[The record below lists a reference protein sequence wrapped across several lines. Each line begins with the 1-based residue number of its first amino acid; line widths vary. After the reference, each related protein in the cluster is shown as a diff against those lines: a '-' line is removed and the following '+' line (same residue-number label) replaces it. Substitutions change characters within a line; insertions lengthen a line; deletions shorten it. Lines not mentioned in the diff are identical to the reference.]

1 MRVCAQCCLD
11 LEENE
16 EDADDD
22 LAAEE
27 DEAAS
32 KQELE
37 EAEIGGESSQRT
49 EDLLDALKSAAI

>member
-1 MRVCAQCCLD
+1 

-22 LAAEE
+22 IESVLAAEE

-37 EAEIGGESSQRT
+37 KAEIGGESSQGT